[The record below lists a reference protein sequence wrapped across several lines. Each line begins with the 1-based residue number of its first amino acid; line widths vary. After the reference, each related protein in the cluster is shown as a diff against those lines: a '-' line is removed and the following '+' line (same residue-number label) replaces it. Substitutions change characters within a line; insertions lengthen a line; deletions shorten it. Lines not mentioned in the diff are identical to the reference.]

1 MRRAPLRSLA
11 RGVSLAVVLLALA
24 CSRPSPET
32 ELEVGRHRLSLR
44 VPRGWLYVDQG
55 FEKRFRQ
62 EATFVDVTDLGPV
75 AGSRYAEE
83 LARAHEY
90 WQASGTRVGYEE
102 TSKLL
107 APRELFA
114 SPEDFELQ
122 AEYRR
127 KLVKGYE
134 EGDGPLADANYQAL
148 LELLAGLT
156 PLEPDAVTALALE
169 RVKFQK
175 SEREVVST
183 EDVVV
188 DGRPARLVRTWA
200 RLTHQGPQRY
210 AFIVNAGSLLGVE
223 TSGDRHDASS
233 AAFDAIV
240 GSLRFVSAP

>member
-1 MRRAPLRSLA
+1 MRRRPLRSPA

-24 CSRPSPET
+24 CSRLGPGA

-62 EATFVDVTDLGPV
+62 EATFVDVTDLGPI

-83 LARAHEY
+83 LASAHEH

-102 TSKLL
+102 TTKLL
-107 APRELFA
+107 APRALFA

-127 KLVKGYE
+127 KLVKGYK
-134 EGDGPLADANYQAL
+134 EGDGPLAEANYQAL
-148 LELLAGLT
+148 LGLLGRLP
-156 PLEPDAVTALALE
+156 PLGMDEVTALALE
-169 RVKFQK
+169 RVQFKPW
-175 SEREVVST
+175 EEEVVST

-188 DGRPARLVRTWA
+188 DGRPARLLRTWA

-210 AFIVNAGSLLGVE
+210 AFIVNAGSLLGIE
-223 TSGDRHDASS
+223 TSGDRHEASS
-233 AAFDAIV
+233 AAFDVIV
-240 GSLRFVSAP
+240 GSLRFVPAP